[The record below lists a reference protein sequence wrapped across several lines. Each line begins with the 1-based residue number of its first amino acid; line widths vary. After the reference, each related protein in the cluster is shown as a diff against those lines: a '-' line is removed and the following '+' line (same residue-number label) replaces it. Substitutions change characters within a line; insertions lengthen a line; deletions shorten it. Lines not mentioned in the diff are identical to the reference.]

1 MKKMKEIYDKYSEMI
16 LYLFFGGLSFVLN
29 IFIYTTL
36 VHVLD
41 FDELFA
47 NLISWFIVVAFV
59 YITNKKWVFKY
70 KSNKNVQL
78 FAEFA
83 MARVVTLLIEEAI
96 LFVGI
101 KIFGINDIVVKIV
114 GQIVTIISNYIFS
127 KLVVFKK

>member
-36 VHVLD
+36 VHLLD

-47 NLISWFIVVAFV
+47 NLISWFIVVVFV